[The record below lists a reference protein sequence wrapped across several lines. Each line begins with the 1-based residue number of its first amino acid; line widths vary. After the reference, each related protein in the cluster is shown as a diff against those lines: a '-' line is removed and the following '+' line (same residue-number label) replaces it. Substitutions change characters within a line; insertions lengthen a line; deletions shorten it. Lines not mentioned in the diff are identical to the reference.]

1 MNSVSFPHSLH
12 GAHGENTESHREKT
26 ESHREKHLQELRKQ
40 VMSNINIVIL
50 GGGTGG
56 IVTAN
61 KLRKTL
67 PPNIEITLVERNK
80 LHSFA
85 ASYLWLMVNQRKAEK
100 ISTPL
105 SNLVDKGVRIIFE
118 EAKSIDITNKIV
130 VTENQKIAYDYL
142 IISLGAELDKK
153 YLNSSNEDIHNFYT
167 YEGTQKLRDKLS
179 GFESGEIVIT
189 IEAMPYK
196 CPGAPYEA
204 AMLIAD
210 YIKKRKLQDKVNI
223 SLCTPEPQPLPVA
236 GPELGKSVSELLT
249 QKGIRFFTH
258 HQLSDVNT
266 EAKTIKFNDTNEQKY
281 DLLIVVPKHN
291 PPAVIANSGLSDNNG
306 QANWIPVDKNTLK
319 TNADNVYAI
328 GDVTSITI
336 PGKWQPDKPMKLPK
350 AGVFAHSQ
358 AITVAEIIAA
368 KIKGKQT
375 SSTFC
380 GDGFCMLEAGEDLAG
395 FAYGDFFAAPKPDVK
410 MKNLGQLWHLGKVL
424 FEKWWLSPIGF
435 TKSFYKNVLTLGGKI
450 LGIPIKL

>member
-1 MNSVSFPHSLH
+1 
-12 GAHGENTESHREKT
+12 
-26 ESHREKHLQELRKQ
+26 
-40 VMSNINIVIL
+40 MSNKRIIIL
-50 GGGTGG
+50 GGGIGG

-61 KLRKTL
+61 KLREEL
-67 PPNIEITLVERNK
+67 PANVEITLIERNK
-80 LHSFA
+80 IHSFA

-105 SNLVDKGVRIIFE
+105 SNLIDKGVNLIFE
-118 EAKSIDITNKIV
+118 EAKSIDTKTKV
-130 VTENQKIAYDYL
+130 VETENHKFNYDYL
-142 IISLGAELDKK
+142 ILSLGSELDKK
-153 YLNSSNEDIHNFYT
+153 YLDRADEDIHNFYT
-167 YEGTQKLRDKLS
+167 YEGAQKLRASLS
-179 GFESGEIVIT
+179 AIESGEIVIT
-189 IEAMPYK
+189 IESMPYK

-210 YIKKRKLQDKVNI
+210 YIRKRGLQEKI
-223 SLCTPEPQPLPVA
+223 KTSLYTPEPQPLPVA
-236 GPELGKSVSELLT
+236 GPDLGKAVSDLLI

-266 EAKTIKFNDTNEQKY
+266 DAKTIKFNDRNEQKY

-291 PPAVIANSGLSDNNG
+291 PPAVVANSGLSDNNG
-306 QANWIPVDKNTLK
+306 QANWVPVDKNTLK

-358 AITVAEIIAA
+358 AITVSEIIAA
-368 KIKGKQT
+368 EINGRKT

-380 GDGFCMLEAGEDLAG
+380 GDGFCMLEAGENLAG
-395 FAYGDFFAAPKPDVK
+395 FAYGDFFGEPNPQVK
-410 MKNLGQLWHLGKVL
+410 MKNLGKAWHLGKVL
-424 FEKWWLSPIGF
+424 FEKWWLTPVGF
-435 TKSFYKNVLTLGGKI
+435 TKNIYKSFLIAGGKL